1 MGWFSSKETSEGTKS
16 RAERDALAGR
26 SSPLPESF
34 SSDTQR
40 QIYENARAEQLR
52 RQQSGS

>member
-1 MGWFSSKETSEGTKS
+1 VSKETSEGTKS

-34 SSDTQR
+34 SSDAQR
-40 QIYENARAEQLR
+40 INYENARAEQLR
-52 RQQSGS
+52 RQQSGQS